1 MNSMLS
7 FLGTS
12 GSIERV
18 CSIVSAFLSCAG
30 NGKSSNA
37 VVFVLMTVGMG
48 QKEVLNHVLSK
59 AQKEVLNHVL
69 SKAHSG
75 KKLSVIRKS
84 LLRDEVPQC
93 LYIADRAGTI
103 DVQS

>member
-12 GSIERV
+12 GSMERV

-48 QKEVLNHVLSK
+48 QKEVP
-59 AQKEVLNHVL
+59 NHVL

-75 KKLSVIRKS
+75 KKLSMIRKS